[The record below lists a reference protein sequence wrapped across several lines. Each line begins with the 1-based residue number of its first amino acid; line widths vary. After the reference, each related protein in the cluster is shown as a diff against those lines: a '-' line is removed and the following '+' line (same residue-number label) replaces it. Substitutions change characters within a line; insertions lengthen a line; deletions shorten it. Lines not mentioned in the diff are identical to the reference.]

1 MNIYHNFYFPVTIL
15 FFLLLLI
22 LFFELNA
29 SLFLILNHG
38 AQFIPITWWGYITY
52 IGDGMIAGCILAII
66 FRKKPQIALIGIIT
80 VLISG
85 IIVIVLKDLF
95 SIPRPAS
102 VINQDQFF
110 IFGDILLSRAFPS
123 GHSSTAFSLFGALI
137 YNHHYNNKGGLFLLI
152 ALLIAFSRIAIGVH
166 WPTDILAGSMIGITT
181 AYLFSIRLKN
191 FMPGKKLE
199 LAIGIFLILIC
210 ISTLL
215 YNPGL
220 PNIQLLQ
227 WGFGLGG
234 IICIVAK
241 FYSKYKII

>member
-1 MNIYHNFYFPVTIL
+1 M
-15 FFLLLLI
+15 
-22 LFFELNA
+22 
-29 SLFLILNHG
+29 
-38 AQFIPITWWGYITY
+38 PITWWGYITY
-52 IGDGMIAGCILAII
+52 IGDGMIAGCILAIVY
-66 FRKKPQIALIGIIT
+66 RKNPHIALIGIIA

-85 IIVIVLKDLF
+85 IIVIILKELF

-102 VINQDQFF
+102 IINQDQFF

-123 GHSSTAFSLFGALI
+123 GHSSTAFSLFAVLI

-166 WPTDILAGSMIGITT
+166 WPEDILSGSMIGIIT

-191 FMPGKKLE
+191 FILGEKLE
-199 LAIGIFLILIC
+199 LTIGIFLLLIC
-210 ISTLL
+210 ISTLF

-220 PNIQLLQ
+220 PNIQILQ

-234 IICIVAK
+234 ISCLLSK
-241 FYSKYKII
+241 FYSKYKSKLRF